1 MTHFKQRAEKA
12 TWRLPNLVVGTSSA
26 VMERV
31 REACCR
37 DDARLEPRV
46 DMVSPCK
53 LRLLSVDTGLLE
65 PS

>member
-1 MTHFKQRAEKA
+1 M
-12 TWRLPNLVVGTSSA
+12 VGASSV

-37 DDARLEPRV
+37 DDARLEPQEV
-46 DMVSPCK
+46 DMVSPCEF
-53 LRLLSVDTGLLE
+53 RLLSVDIGLLE